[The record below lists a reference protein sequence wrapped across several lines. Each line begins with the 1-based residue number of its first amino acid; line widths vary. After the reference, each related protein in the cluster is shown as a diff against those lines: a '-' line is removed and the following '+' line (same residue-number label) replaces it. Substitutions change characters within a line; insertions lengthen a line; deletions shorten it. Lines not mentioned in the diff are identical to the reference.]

1 MKRRKLSSQIRKALP
16 VLVATT
22 VLTACVGQEGD
33 TNGGFAGVGLGGN
46 AATAAGVVGGVLLA
60 GALLADDDDSG
71 SNGTSVGGTGDTAD
85 GGTDTDGDGI
95 GDDVDTD
102 DDNDGVDDTVDAF
115 PLDGSESVD
124 TDNDGI
130 GNNAD
135 TDDDGDGVDDT
146 NDVAPLD
153 PTQSTNGNGNGNG
166 NGGTDTD
173 GDGIVDSVDT
183 DDDNDGVDDTA
194 DAFPLD
200 SSESVDSDGDGIGDN
215 ADTDNGGGTSA
226 GGLILASD
234 GSFSGEFSDDETVP
248 VTNSSGLGLA
258 DLQFDTVNNTV
269 TGCITVPAGMTPAPS
284 SPSDVSAVSIMI
296 GPPGSNGFVG
306 IELEVDSS
314 DRTKWKV
321 PTTLSAA
328 QINVVREN
336 LLAGN
341 LYVAARNNGHPNGE
355 IRAQVTPPDVY
366 KYTTTVT
373 GTNGGNANGYVL
385 VNEVTGDYA
394 ITWNT
399 DDPTLI
405 SAHLNDGNVS
415 GASETVFLN
424 LTQRPSNPARF
435 FAYGN
440 FNDPNDQVPNL
451 EALLSDGMAWL
462 DAHAANDDRVFFGL
476 LTKMD

>member
-1 MKRRKLSSQIRKALP
+1 
-16 VLVATT
+16 
-22 VLTACVGQEGD
+22 
-33 TNGGFAGVGLGGN
+33 
-46 AATAAGVVGGVLLA
+46 
-60 GALLADDDDSG
+60 LLADDDSSG
-71 SNGTSVGGTGDTAD
+71 SGNTSVGGTGGNAG

-95 GDDVDTD
+95 EDDVDTD
-102 DDNDGVDDTVDAF
+102 DDNDGVDDTADAF
-115 PLDGSESVD
+115 PLDPAESVD

-135 TDDDGDGVDDT
+135 TDDDNDGVDDT
-146 NDVAPLD
+146 SDVAPLD
-153 PTQSTNGNGNGNG
+153 PNQPTNGNNT
-166 NGGTDTD
+166 GTDTD
-173 GDGIVDSVDT
+173 GDGINDSVDT

-200 SSESVDSDGDGIGDN
+200 PSESVDTDGDGIGDN
-215 ADTDNGGGTSA
+215 ADTDNGGGTNGGGTNA
-226 GGLILASD
+226 GGLLLNSD

-258 DLQFDTVNNTV
+258 DLQFDTANNTV

-306 IELEVDSS
+306 IELEIDKA

-341 LYVAARNNGHPNGE
+341 LYVAARNNAHPNGE

-405 SAHLNDGNVS
+405 SAHMNDGNVS
-415 GASETVFLN
+415 GPSETVIRT
-424 LTQRPSNPARF
+424 LTQRPSNPSRF

-440 FNDPNDQVPNL
+440 FNDPNDQIPNL
-451 EALLSDGMAWL
+451 EALLSGGMAWL
-462 DAHAANDDRVFFGL
+462 DAHAANGDRVFFGL

>member
-1 MKRRKLSSQIRKALP
+1 MKRRKLSSQIRS
-16 VLVATT
+16 
-22 VLTACVGQEGD
+22 
-33 TNGGFAGVGLGGN
+33 GFAGVGLGGN

-153 PTQSTNGNGNGNG
+153 PTQPTNGNGNS
-166 NGGTDTD
+166 GTDTD

-183 DDDNDGVDDTA
+183 DDDNDG
-194 DAFPLD
+194 
-200 SSESVDSDGDGIGDN
+200 GGGGG
-215 ADTDNGGGTSA
+215 GGGTPTS
-226 GGLILASD
+226 GLILASD

-355 IRAQVTPPDVY
+355 IRAQITPPDVY

-415 GASETVFLN
+415 GASETVFLT